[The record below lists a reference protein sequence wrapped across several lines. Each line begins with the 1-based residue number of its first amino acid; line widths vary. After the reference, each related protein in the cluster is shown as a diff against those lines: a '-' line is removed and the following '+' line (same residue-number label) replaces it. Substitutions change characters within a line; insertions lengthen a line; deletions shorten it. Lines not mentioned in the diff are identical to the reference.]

1 MTAQAAEALDDDAAS
16 ARAIN
21 LSRYAP
27 AVLNRISNRWS
38 NESSSLYRKRFRIG
52 MSEWRL
58 MALLASEPWSQ
69 AARVDQVI
77 GMDKSAV
84 SRTLRSLERRGL
96 AVTRPNRTDPR
107 RREMAL
113 TEKGQGLHGQIAK
126 VALARADQ
134 LLADFTAEEV
144 DQLFLFLNR
153 LEGNLDGMVER
164 RHLAQTAED

>member
-1 MTAQAAEALDDDAAS
+1 MGTDPGGYSGGPAAS
-16 ARAIN
+16 ARAID
-21 LSRYAP
+21 LSRYTP
-27 AVLNRISNRWS
+27 AILNRLSNQWS
-38 NESSSLYRKRFRIG
+38 AASSALYRKKFKVG

-69 AARVDQVI
+69 ATRVDEVI

-96 AVTRPNRTDPR
+96 VTTRPNLVDPR

-113 TEKGQGLHGQIAK
+113 TEEGLRLHGQIAT

-134 LLADFTAEEV
+134 LLADFTVEEV
-144 DQLFLFLNR
+144 DQLFVFLNR
-153 LEGNLDGMVER
+153 LERNLGRMEKR
-164 RHLAQTAED
+164 RHLTQTADD